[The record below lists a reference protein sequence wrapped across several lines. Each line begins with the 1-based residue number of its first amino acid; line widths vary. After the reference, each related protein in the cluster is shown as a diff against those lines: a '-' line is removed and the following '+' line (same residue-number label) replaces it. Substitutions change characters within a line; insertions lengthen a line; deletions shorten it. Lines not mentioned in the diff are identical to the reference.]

1 MSEPIPPDKSP
12 TLSTSPT
19 LGTSAT
25 LATSRIPHR
34 RAIASLL
41 VMILILVVSA
51 SPGIS
56 AERTFTLRYKKN
68 SIDKLIKRVAEET
81 GRTILFA
88 AEVRGNIS
96 VVTQRPVTED
106 EAWAIL
112 ESSLS
117 ILGFSLLPSTVGNWR
132 IAKVAN
138 AVGEAPFVVE
148 AGDGSDSFVTTM
160 VSLERANLQSVVD
173 VLEPISG
180 ARVTLVPYPA
190 TNSLIASGS
199 ERAIARLMSIAR
211 ELDRVDELTLRY
223 RVLRYRDVASV
234 EALVEARVASM
245 GQSAARLQVWSDERT
260 NSVLFR
266 GREESVAHLAAFL
279 DRIDQPAQDTGRI
292 QVLRVL
298 NRDAE
303 EMATLINELA
313 RSSGTSARV
322 AQLRMSDSSLSG
334 AEFSIAVDRAS
345 RSLVVRAAPDVQI
358 AIREMLEQLDD
369 PPQQIAVDLTIS
381 EIRTPRSRGLGFAF
395 TLPLGVGS
403 DPNDLFGVIS
413 SSPVAGA
420 ALAQTPGPE
429 TTLFGRVARDTG
441 VTLTGPDGPDGMP
454 TVIPIQDTGVIQGT
468 DFSIE
473 TEVLIQPHLIV
484 TSGER
489 HEIFVG
495 TNIPVPVTEGG
506 IGEADPN
513 SPLGLSVSRTI
524 RFDRTDIGVRLGID
538 ANAGREGRIRLDLDL
553 ELSTLVPSLAGPIE
567 TVGPSFLDEAL
578 TVTARLDHGETAIIG
593 LNRQSREIKARR
605 GVPWL
610 SSIPFLGWL
619 FTANVHSVE
628 DVKLVIAARAR
639 RLSSPAALV
648 ADTIRRRLAFQRRN
662 ARGGVLASS
671 DEAPFAVRVTTRR
684 RRDDADAIAEG
695 LTFAGHHSTVHGW
708 STGEGEFFDV
718 YVLSLES
725 MVDAADIAR
734 QLMQDGWDP
743 DVVLLSAGS

>member
-1 MSEPIPPDKSP
+1 M
-12 TLSTSPT
+12 
-19 LGTSAT
+19 
-25 LATSRIPHR
+25 
-34 RAIASLL
+34 
-41 VMILILVVSA
+41 VLVVAVSA
-51 SPGIS
+51 PSGIA
-56 AERTFTLRYKKN
+56 AERTFTLLYKR
-68 SIDKLIKRVAEET
+68 SAIGQLIKRVAEET

-88 AEVRGNIS
+88 DEVRGNIA
-96 VVTQRPVTED
+96 VVSQRPVTED

-112 ESSLS
+112 GASLS

-138 AVGEAPFVVE
+138 AVGEAPFVAE
-148 AGDGSDSFVTTM
+148 AGNESDSFVTTL
-160 VSLERANLQSVVD
+160 VSLERANIQSVVD
-173 VLEPISG
+173 VLEPLSG

-223 RVLRYRDVASV
+223 RVLRYRDVREV
-234 EALVEARVASM
+234 EALVEARIESIGHA
-245 GQSAARLQVWSDERT
+245 AARLQVWSDERT
-260 NSVLFR
+260 NSVLYR
-266 GREESVAHLAAFL
+266 GLEDSVAHLAAFL

-298 NRDAE
+298 NRDPE
-303 EMATLINELA
+303 EMATLIRELA
-313 RSSGTSARV
+313 SSSGTNSRV
-322 AQLRMSDSSLSG
+322 AQLRSLDSSLSG
-334 AEFSIAVDRAS
+334 ADFAIAVDPAS

-381 EIRTPRSRGLGFAF
+381 EVRTPRSRGVGFAF

-403 DPNDLFGVIS
+403 NSNDLFGVLV

-420 ALAQTPGPE
+420 TLAQTPGPE
-429 TTLFGRVARDTG
+429 TTIFGRVARDTG

-454 TVIPIQDTGVIQGT
+454 TVIPIEDTGVIQGT
-468 DFSIE
+468 DFMIT
-473 TEVLIQPHLIV
+473 TEVLLQPHLIV

-495 TNIPVPVTEGG
+495 TNIPVPVTESG
-506 IGEADPN
+506 IGEADLD
-513 SPLGLSVSRTI
+513 SPLGFAVSQTI

-553 ELSTLVPSLAGPIE
+553 ELSSLVPSLAGSIE

-578 TVTARLDHGETAIIG
+578 TVTARLEHGETAIIG
-593 LNRQSREIKARR
+593 MNRQSREVEARQ

-610 SSIPFLGWL
+610 SDIPFLGWF
-619 FTANVHSVE
+619 FTANLHSVQ

-671 DEAPFAVRVTTRR
+671 DESPFAVRVTTRR

-695 LTFAGHHSTVHGW
+695 LKMSGHHTTVHSW
-708 STGEGEFFDV
+708 STAEEEFFDV

-725 MVDAADIAR
+725 MVDAADVAR
-734 QLMQDGWDP
+734 ALMQDGWDP
-743 DVVLLSAGS
+743 DVVLLSADS